1 MSHTY
6 REIQTYLHDVE
17 LPYTGPELRPHFLLS
32 RFRVEGSALA
42 VFIGP
47 CDVKTDHLVD
57 WEDRLA
63 SDSIRAKS
71 MLHFLGEFFGITLRE
86 GVWIQRLIVSELATR
101 LQWLPGVRPGSIFRD
116 GDDLFWTGDANNGR
130 SKLSVS
136 IVTAS
141 PISVL
146 LHLGINIDSS
156 GAPVQAAGLKD
167 LGLGSTDEVKSL
179 VREVLEWF
187 ESEYRSVARACVKVR
202 PVV

>member
-1 MSHTY
+1 MSDTY
-6 REIQTYLHDVE
+6 REIQTYLHEAE

-32 RFRVEGSALA
+32 RFKVEGSTLA
-42 VFIGP
+42 AFIGP

-63 SDSIRAKS
+63 NDSIRAKS
-71 MLHFLGEFFGITLRE
+71 MVHFLGEFFGITLRE
-86 GVWIQRLIVSELATR
+86 GVWIQRLIVSELAQC
-101 LQWLPGVRPGSIFRD
+101 LQNLPGVGPGAVYRD
-116 GDDLFWTGDANNGR
+116 GDDLFWTGGASGR

-141 PISVL
+141 PVSVL
-146 LHLGINIDSS
+146 LHLGVNIDAA

-167 LGLGSTDEVKSL
+167 LGLHSPDSVRSL
-179 VREVLEWF
+179 VKDLLAWF
-187 ESEYRSVARACVKVR
+187 ETEYRSVARACVKVR